1 MDATD
6 SESNLAAREAVI
18 SFMSYLGQSSTISI
32 PTIPELTACLTKQ
45 VSSTLVSPHGV
56 GTDTPGAYAGS
67 RQSRSIDTYFLEVF
81 LRTNFVDCPV
91 NAILYYVQ
99 RRYNL
104 KTASLNIFNFF

>member
-56 GTDTPGAYAGS
+56 GTDTREHMQDQDS
-67 RQSRSIDTYFLEVF
+67 RGQLTHIFWKYF
-81 LRTNFVDCPV
+81 
-91 NAILYYVQ
+91 
-99 RRYNL
+99 
-104 KTASLNIFNFF
+104 